1 MVTLLTV
8 IGFALPV
15 FAYLALVLH
24 YQVNAILADQ
34 WNDVPIIRQSYIH
47 FPDWSSLW
55 STHNDNRILFPNLI
69 VVGLAHTVHFNI
81 DVEEYLSMVMVFVAT
96 ALFIL
101 SHKRRSPSTPLLF
114 YCPVAFLTLSFA
126 GWQDALWGFQMAW
139 YVVLVSLAATIAL
152 IDRVRLTWPIFAL
165 AVLAAVVGS
174 YSSLQGL
181 LIWPVILVLLYHRRR
196 PLWTFVGWM
205 IAAILT
211 TGLYFY
217 NFSSAGDTNPNHILH
232 QPLLAVK
239 FYMFAL
245 GDVVG
250 FQMKV
255 GSPANAAVMLFG
267 IVIFVLALFV
277 LLAWGIRRDQHSG
290 VPVGIALIVYGLL
303 FDALV
308 TEGRVGFGVW
318 GATQSRYVPND
329 VLVLVGIFMAALGRS
344 SVAAQAG
351 RRRTDR
357 NRLHPSLSWVKQGF
371 ERIDGR
377 VVLGLALVAIVIQIA
392 FSLPYG
398 LQGARG
404 MHHDYL
410 VAAELTRNIN
420 HESNATVQLGLYF
433 SKSAHWLRDQAEFL
447 RVNHLSLFH

>member
-196 PLWTFVGWM
+196 PLVD
-205 IAAILT
+205 LRR
-211 TGLYFY
+211 L
-217 NFSSAGDTNPNHILH
+217 DDRRNPDNRL
-232 QPLLAVK
+232 
-239 FYMFAL
+239 
-245 GDVVG
+245 
-250 FQMKV
+250 
-255 GSPANAAVMLFG
+255 
-267 IVIFVLALFV
+267 V
-277 LLAWGIRRDQHSG
+277 LLQ
-290 VPVGIALIVYGLL
+290 L
-303 FDALV
+303 F
-308 TEGRVGFGVW
+308 ECWR
-318 GATQSRYVPND
+318 
-329 VLVLVGIFMAALGRS
+329 
-344 SVAAQAG
+344 
-351 RRRTDR
+351 
-357 NRLHPSLSWVKQGF
+357 
-371 ERIDGR
+371 
-377 VVLGLALVAIVIQIA
+377 
-392 FSLPYG
+392 
-398 LQGARG
+398 
-404 MHHDYL
+404 
-410 VAAELTRNIN
+410 
-420 HESNATVQLGLYF
+420 HESEPCPAPTTSRGEVLHVCPWGCR
-433 SKSAHWLRDQAEFL
+433 WLCR
-447 RVNHLSLFH
+447 